1 MTISQEALEQL
12 LARHDP
18 MGLIEIGLPDDEY
31 RPEAQAILPRLREA
45 SSPADLRG
53 IVHEE
58 FVRMFFAEL
67 AGKES
72 DYEQIA
78 QELWRLQKHSIKASE
93 AQ

>member
-1 MTISQEALEQL
+1 MISQEALEQL

-31 RPEAQAILPRLREA
+31 RPEAQTILPRLGEA

-58 FVRMFFAEL
+58 FVKMFFAEL
-67 AGKES
+67 AGEES
-72 DYEQIA
+72 DYEEIA
-78 QELWRLQKHSIKASE
+78 RELWKLQKRSVRAGE
-93 AQ
+93 FQ